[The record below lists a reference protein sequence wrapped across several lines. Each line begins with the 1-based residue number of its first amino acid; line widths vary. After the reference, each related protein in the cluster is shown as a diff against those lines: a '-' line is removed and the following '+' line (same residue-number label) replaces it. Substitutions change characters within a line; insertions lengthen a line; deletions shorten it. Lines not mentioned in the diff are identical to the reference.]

1 MGQLNVFGGG
11 VGGAPTPYAR
21 PGMGRV
27 YRSGLGG
34 DQFFSSNQ
42 GINIVWGLAGIMVGA
57 VMVDN
62 YRGRNMIIKEL
73 RSATRPIAKQTNKL
87 LSMVGGN

>member
-11 VGGAPTPYAR
+11 VGGTPTPYSR
-21 PGMGRV
+21 PGVAGV

-34 DQFFSSNQ
+34 DQFFTSNQ
-42 GINIVWGLAGIMVGA
+42 GINFGYALAGIVIGAMVL
-57 VMVDN
+57 DN
-62 YRGRNMIIKEL
+62 YRGRNLLIKEL
-73 RSATRPIAKQTNKL
+73 KQATRPIAKQTNRL

>member
-21 PGMGRV
+21 PGVGNV

-42 GINIVWGLAGIMVGA
+42 GINIVWGLAAVVVGS
-57 VMVDN
+57 VMLDG

-73 RSATRPIAKQTNKL
+73 RNTTRPIAKQTSKL

>member
-34 DQFFSSNQ
+34 DQFFSSNE
-42 GINIVWGLAGIMVGA
+42 GINIVWGLAA
-57 VMVDN
+57 VMVGSVMLDN
-62 YRGRNMIIKEL
+62 YRGRNMIIREL
-73 RSATRPIAKQTNKL
+73 KYATKPIAKQTNKL
-87 LSMVGGN
+87 LQMVGGN

>member
-11 VGGAPTPYAR
+11 VGGAPTTYAR

-42 GINIVWGLAGIMVGA
+42 GINIVWGLAA
-57 VMVDN
+57 VMVGSVMLDN

-73 RSATRPIAKQTNKL
+73 RGATRPIAKQTNKL
-87 LSMVGGN
+87 LQMVGGN

>member
-42 GINIVWGLAGIMVGA
+42 GINIVWGLAAVVVGS
-57 VMVDN
+57 VMLDN
-62 YRGRNMIIKEL
+62 YRGRNMIIREL
-73 RSATRPIAKQTNKL
+73 KTATKPIAKQTNKL
-87 LSMVGGN
+87 LTMVGGN

>member
-57 VMVDN
+57 VMLDN

>member
-34 DQFFSSNQ
+34 DQFFTSNQ
-42 GINIVWGLAGIMVGA
+42 GVNVVFALAGVVVGA
-57 VMVDN
+57 IVLDN
-62 YRGRNMIIKEL
+62 YRGRNQIIREL
-73 RSATRPIAKQTNKL
+73 RNTTRPIAKQTNKL

>member
-42 GINIVWGLAGIMVGA
+42 GINIVWGLAAVVVGS
-57 VMVDN
+57 VMLDN
-62 YRGRNMIIKEL
+62 YRGRNMIIREL
-73 RSATRPIAKQTNKL
+73 KTATKPIAKQTNKL